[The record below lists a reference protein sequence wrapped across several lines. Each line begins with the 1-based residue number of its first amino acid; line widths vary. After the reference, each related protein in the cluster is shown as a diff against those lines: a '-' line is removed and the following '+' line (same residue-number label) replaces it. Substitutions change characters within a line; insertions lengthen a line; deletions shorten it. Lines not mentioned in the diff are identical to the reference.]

1 MKGETK
7 KLIKW
12 AEEHFNHY
20 QIEICTKP
28 DKYGLGPKGVEQED
42 RFIMDFVNFLH
53 TLPEIES
60 KLCHGGYIQ
69 DKNGTPCCH
78 GDIVKFE
85 FEDKAY
91 EENWK
96 RKYQK
101 VIKGRLDFSTETKNF
116 VILFGKDNN
125 GYDWIDWTTSDY
137 GCKWFEKVER

>member
-1 MKGETK
+1 MKEETREIIND
-7 KLIKW
+7 IKD
-12 AEEHFNHY
+12 ALRTTMNSVRY
-20 QIEICTKP
+20 RRA
-28 DKYGLGPKGVEQED
+28 V
-42 RFIMDFVNFLH
+42 DFLDS
-53 TLPEIES
+53 LPEIES

-101 VIKGRLDFSTETKNF
+101 VVKGRLDFSTETKNF
-116 VILFGKDNN
+116 VILFGKDVN
-125 GYDWIDWTTSDY
+125 GYDWIDWTSSDY
-137 GCKWFEKVER
+137 GCKWFEKIGEAK

>member
-1 MKGETK
+1 MKQETK
-7 KLIKW
+7 ELIDWIKK
-12 AEEHFNHY
+12 
-20 QIEICTKP
+20 QINLAKDCCINLAWEGKHEQYNK
-28 DKYGLGPKGVEQED
+28 DHKKAFEFLDSLPK
-42 RFIMDFVNFLH
+42 
-53 TLPEIES
+53 IES
-60 KLCHGGYIQ
+60 RLCHGGYIQ

-85 FEDKAY
+85 FEDKTY

-101 VIKGRLDFSTETKNF
+101 VIRGRLEFSVDTKDF

-137 GCKWFEKVER
+137 GCKWFEKVEK